1 MAEFYFIRYVLALI
15 CALCQTILYQV
26 VSSTINGRIGVFF
39 LVAMVTSPGNFHA
52 STAFLPSSFAMYMC
66 MLGAAA
72 FMNWRGGLKTAQG
85 IFWFA
90 MAGILGWPFAAA
102 LCAPYVIEEFVLML
116 FSDQASRFDFF
127 MRITRGV
134 VSAVLLLV
142 WSPAFSLSVSNCSFT
157 LVLT

>member
-1 MAEFYFIRYVLALI
+1 
-15 CALCQTILYQV
+15 
-26 VSSTINGRIGVFF
+26 
-39 LVAMVTSPGNFHA
+39 
-52 STAFLPSSFAMYMC
+52 
-66 MLGAAA
+66 
-72 FMNWRGGLKTAQG
+72 MNWRGGLKTAQG

-127 MRITRGV
+127 MRIIRGV

-142 WSPAFSLSVSNCSFT
+142 RFPAFLSSVSNCSFT
-157 LVLT
+157 LLLTRT